1 MIQYTKE
8 YIQELLTRYMDGTS
22 TLDEEDIL
30 SSYFKGDNIPGEWTC
45 YQQLFQE
52 IEAMQP
58 TDEQPVIDQPAADQP
73 AAELKPEGHRRWM
86 VWSLAAAAVVAGV
99 VYLAV
104 PAHQSELMPA
114 ASLTAQADTT
124 TVQSETEMVQPRNE
138 TVHADT
144 LLAPKAAAQPAPAKK
159 RSKRKIVPT
168 IHDIDKAYALMAQ
181 VKAQAQ
187 AEDEMIE
194 AKMAAYGYIPVMQE
208 DGTIVY
214 INEQTN
220 FIAYE
225 E

>member
-8 YIQELLTRYMDGTS
+8 YIQELLTKYMDGTS

-30 SSYFKGDNIPGEWTC
+30 SSYFKGDNIPEEWTC

-58 TDEQPVIDQPAADQP
+58 TAEPAENQP
-73 AAELKPEGHRRWM
+73 AAEQKPESRRRWM

-114 ASLTAQADTT
+114 APLTAQGDTT
-124 TVQSETEMVQPRNE
+124 TVQSETEMVQPQNE

-144 LLAPKAAAQPAPAKK
+144 VLAPKAVDQPAPAKK

-220 FIAYE
+220 LIAYE

>member
-8 YIQELLTRYMDGTS
+8 YIQELLTKYMDGTS

-30 SSYFKGDNIPGEWTC
+30 SSYFKGDNIPEEWTC

-58 TDEQPVIDQPAADQP
+58 VAEPADIQP
-73 AAELKPEGHRRWM
+73 AAEQKSENRRRWM

-114 ASLTAQADTT
+114 ASLTAQSDTT
-124 TVQSETEMVQPRNE
+124 TLQSETEMVQPRNE

-144 LLAPKAAAQPAPAKK
+144 LLAPKAAVQPAPAKK

-181 VKAQAQ
+181 VEAQ

-208 DGTIVY
+208 DGTITY

>member
-8 YIQELLTRYMDGTS
+8 YIQELLTKYMDGTS
-22 TLDEEDIL
+22 TLDDEDIL
-30 SSYFKGDNIPGEWTC
+30 SSYFKGDNIPEEWTC

-58 TDEQPVIDQPAADQP
+58 VAEPADIQP
-73 AAELKPEGHRRWM
+73 AAEQKSENRRRWM

-99 VYLAV
+99 VYLAI

>member
-8 YIQELLTRYMDGTS
+8 YIQELLTKYMDGTS

-30 SSYFKGDNIPGEWTC
+30 SSYFKGDNIPEEWTC
-45 YQQLFQE
+45 YQQLFLE
-52 IEAMQP
+52 IETMQP
-58 TDEQPVIDQPAADQP
+58 SDDQPVIEQP
-73 AAELKPEGHRRWM
+73 AAEQSAAEQKSENRRRWM

-114 ASLTAQADTT
+114 APLTAQTDTT
-124 TVQSETEMVQPRNE
+124 AVQSETEMVQPQNE

-144 LLAPKAAAQPAPAKK
+144 VLAPKAVDQPAPAKK

-181 VKAQAQ
+181 VEAQ

-208 DGTIVY
+208 DGTITY

-220 FIAYE
+220 LIAYE

>member
-8 YIQELLTRYMDGTS
+8 YIQKLLTKYMDGTS
-22 TLDEEDIL
+22 TLDEEEIL
-30 SSYFKGDNIPGEWTC
+30 SSYFKGDNIPEEWIC
-45 YQQLFQE
+45 YQQMFQE

-58 TDEQPVIDQPAADQP
+58 ANEQFAIEQPVAQTEQ
-73 AAELKPEGHRRWM
+73 KPVAHRRWM

-104 PAHQSELMPA
+104 PSHQSAFVPA
-114 ASLTAQADTT
+114 APLTAQTDTT
-124 TVQSETEMVQPRNE
+124 TVQSETEMVMPQNE

-144 LLAPKAAAQPAPAKK
+144 LSAPKAAANPVPAKK

-181 VKAQAQ
+181 VEAQVQ

-194 AKMAAYGYIPVMQE
+194 AKLAAYGYIPVMQE
-208 DGTIVY
+208 DGTITY

>member
-8 YIQELLTRYMDGTS
+8 YIQELLTKYMDGTS

-30 SSYFKGDNIPGEWTC
+30 SSYFKGDNIPEEWTC
-45 YQQLFQE
+45 YQLLFQE

-58 TDEQPVIDQPAADQP
+58 TAEPAENQP
-73 AAELKPEGHRRWM
+73 AAEQQPESRRRWM

-99 VYLAV
+99 VYLTV

-114 ASLTAQADTT
+114 APLTAQADTT
-124 TVQSETEMVQPRNE
+124 AVQSETEMVQPQNE

-144 LLAPKAAAQPAPAKK
+144 VLAPKAVDQPAPAKK

-208 DGTIVY
+208 DGTITY

-220 FIAYE
+220 LIAYE

>member
-8 YIQELLTRYMDGTS
+8 YIQELLTKYMDGTS

-30 SSYFKGDNIPGEWTC
+30 SSYFKGDNIPEEWTC

-58 TDEQPVIDQPAADQP
+58 
-73 AAELKPEGHRRWM
+73 AAEPTEELPFAEQKPESRRRWI
-86 VWSLAAAAVVAGV
+86 VWSMAAAAVVAGV

-104 PAHQSELMPA
+104 PAHQSAFVPA
-114 ASLTAQADTT
+114 EPLTALTDTT
-124 TVQSETEMVQPRNE
+124 KVQSETEMVQPQVE
-138 TVHADT
+138 TVHTDS

-181 VKAQAQ
+181 VQAQAQ

-208 DGTIVY
+208 DGTITY

>member
-1 MIQYTKE
+1 MALTDLVNQAKQRVKAVYENFFYYGQEAPAPRMQDE
-8 YIQELLTRYMDGTS
+8 YIGGQDPY
-22 TLDEEDIL
+22 
-30 SSYFKGDNIPGEWTC
+30 
-45 YQQLFQE
+45 
-52 IEAMQP
+52 
-58 TDEQPVIDQPAADQP
+58 
-73 AAELKPEGHRRWM
+73 
-86 VWSLAAAAVVAGV
+86 
-99 VYLAV
+99 
-104 PAHQSELMPA
+104 
-114 ASLTAQADTT
+114 
-124 TVQSETEMVQPRNE
+124 
-138 TVHADT
+138 
-144 LLAPKAAAQPAPAKK
+144 AQPAPAKK

>member
-30 SSYFKGDNIPGEWTC
+30 SNYFKGENIPAEWIC

-58 TDEQPVIDQPAADQP
+58 ANEQSAIEQPAAQT
-73 AAELKPEGHRRWM
+73 EQKPVARRRWM

-104 PAHQSELMPA
+104 PVHQSELVPA
-114 ASLTAQADTT
+114 APLTAQADTT
-124 TVQSETEMVQPRNE
+124 TMQQVAEPVIQSQSETVGTDTLIVPKTAVQP
-138 TVHADT
+138 V
-144 LLAPKAAAQPAPAKK
+144 KATK

-181 VKAQAQ
+181 VETQVQ

-208 DGTIVY
+208 DGTITY

-220 FIAYE
+220 LIAYE

>member
-8 YIQELLTRYMDGTS
+8 YIQELLTKYMDGTS

-30 SSYFKGDNIPGEWTC
+30 SSYFKGDKIPEEWTC
-45 YQQLFQE
+45 YQQLFLE

-58 TDEQPVIDQPAADQP
+58 
-73 AAELKPEGHRRWM
+73 AAELTEEQPAVEQKPESRRRWM
-86 VWSLAAAAVVAGV
+86 VWSLTAAAVVAGV

-104 PAHQSELMPA
+104 PAHQSAFVPA
-114 ASLTAQADTT
+114 APLTAQTDTT
-124 TVQSETEMVQPRNE
+124 TVQSETEMVQPQTE
-138 TVHADT
+138 TVHTDT
-144 LLAPKAAAQPAPAKK
+144 LLAPKAAVQPAPAKK

-181 VKAQAQ
+181 VEAQVQ

>member
-8 YIQELLTRYMDGTS
+8 YIQDLLTKYMDGTS

-30 SSYFKGDNIPGEWTC
+30 SSYFKGDNVPEEWTC

-58 TDEQPVIDQPAADQP
+58 VAEPADIQP
-73 AAELKPEGHRRWM
+73 AAEQKPESRRRWM

-104 PAHQSELMPA
+104 PSHQSAFVPA
-114 ASLTAQADTT
+114 APLTAQTYTT
-124 TVQSETEMVQPRNE
+124 MVQSETEMVMPQNE
-138 TVHADT
+138 TVHTDT
-144 LLAPKAAAQPAPAKK
+144 VLAPKAAAQPAPAKK

-208 DGTIVY
+208 DGTIIY
-214 INEQTN
+214 INEQN
-220 FIAYE
+220 ELIAYE

>member
-8 YIQELLTRYMDGTS
+8 YIQELLTKYMDGTS

-30 SSYFKGDNIPGEWTC
+30 SSYFKGDNIPEEWTC

-52 IEAMQP
+52 IEAMQSVA
-58 TDEQPVIDQPAADQP
+58 EPADIQP
-73 AAELKPEGHRRWM
+73 AAEQKPESRRRWM
-86 VWSLAAAAVVAGV
+86 VLSLAAAAVVAGV

-114 ASLTAQADTT
+114 ASLTAQTDTT
-124 TVQSETEMVQPRNE
+124 TVQSETEMVMPQNE

-181 VKAQAQ
+181 VEAQAQ